1 MKLTSILTR
10 CLPRPV
16 KTVLKEAINQRFGVP
31 TMERSLGNM
40 RRLGFRPAGVVD
52 VGAYLGEWTVTARS
66 IFPEAAFFMIEAQES
81 KREALEEVKGRNG
94 ASVNYRIALLGA
106 ASREYVEFHQYENA
120 PTASSVLA
128 AQSGAPGRLVHCK
141 METLDSVLN
150 QAGFGRPDLIKID
163 VQGYELEVLKGGP
176 EALAAAEAI
185 VMEVSLIE
193 LYRGNPL
200 LPEVIAFMLER
211 GFQCYDI
218 PGLLRRPADG
228 VLWQI
233 DMIFVK
239 AGSPLLKDKTGVVP
253 EASNSGSRL

>member
-1 MKLTSILTR
+1 
-10 CLPRPV
+10 
-16 KTVLKEAINQRFGVP
+16 
-31 TMERSLGNM
+31 MERSLGNM

-52 VGAYLGEWTVTARS
+52 IGAYLGEWTVTARN
-66 IFPEAAFFMIEAQES
+66 IFPEAAYFMIEAQES
-81 KREALEEVKGRNG
+81 KREALELVKGQNG
-94 ASVNYRIALLGA
+94 PPVDYRIAVLGPE
-106 ASREYVEFHQYENA
+106 SRERVAFHQYDNA

-150 QAGFGRPDLIKID
+150 QAGFRRPELIKID
-163 VQGYELEVLKGGP
+163 VQGYELEVLKGGK

-193 LYRGNPL
+193 LYQGNPL
-200 LPEVIAFMLER
+200 MPEVITFMLER

-228 VLWQI
+228 VLWQV

-253 EASNSGSRL
+253 DAIIPGSHS